1 MLGYFIWMV
10 FLVEVYYQ
18 LPGLRVVAWALL
30 GLSGVGAIVA
40 GVLVNR
46 PARKAP
52 WLLLAVANLSFI
64 AGQTSFLVMTKLKAE
79 VPFPSFA
86 DALYL
91 LEYPLYAAGVLIFIR
106 WRSPEGDR
114 RSLIDALILTT
125 GLALLSWL
133 YLIMPYARNTELTW
147 LQKSVA
153 IAYPLGDVLV
163 LAMIAR
169 LLAPGTVR
177 VRSVQLLTL
186 GAIGGLA
193 S

>member
-40 GVLVNR
+40 GVFINR

-52 WLLLAVANLSFI
+52 WLLLAAANLSFI
-64 AGQTSFLVMTKLKAE
+64 AGQTSFLVMTRLNIE

-91 LEYPLYAAGVLIFIR
+91 LEYPLYAAGVYIFIR
-106 WRSPEGDR
+106 
-114 RSLIDALILTT
+114 
-125 GLALLSWL
+125 
-133 YLIMPYARNTELTW
+133 
-147 LQKSVA
+147 
-153 IAYPLGDVLV
+153 
-163 LAMIAR
+163 
-169 LLAPGTVR
+169 
-177 VRSVQLLTL
+177 
-186 GAIGGLA
+186 
-193 S
+193 